1 MNERDIQILMDT
13 APEGALDAG
22 WQSGVLR
29 QRAKTI
35 KAGRHLYLDSY
46 PIWDTRGEQIAR
58 DRAQEIRR
66 KNRDAVDKANRRR
79 AQRKLEI
86 LLNANFGAGDILATC
101 TYSQDQEPQDA
112 RTAARDMTNMIARLR
127 RIYDRLGKVLKYVY
141 VTEMQRTRRGERYH
155 HHLILSE
162 GPSREQV
169 EACWQARRKGQT
181 AWRGICNTR
190 RAQRLPEGLTGWAKY
205 ITKSATGY
213 GKGQEIA
220 TRHKWC
226 ASKNLTQPSPRTAD
240 KKISRRRV
248 EQIASDMSADQAAAR
263 AALEKLHPGYTLLEC
278 RVRTSQW
285 VTGAY
290 ISAIMVRQED
300 DSHGKRIFDV
310 KNRVKQQEGCAAMS
324 GGNVGRK
331 NTRHVPAATS
341 KRSS

>member
-1 MNERDIQILMDT
+1 MREQDIQILMDT

-46 PIWDTRGEQIAR
+46 PIWDTQGERIAR
-58 DRAQEIRR
+58 DKAQEIRR

-79 AQRKLEI
+79 AQRRLEI

-101 TYSQDQEPQDA
+101 TYSPDQEPQDA
-112 RTAARDMTNMIARLR
+112 KAAARDMTNMIARLR
-127 RIYDRLGKVLKYVY
+127 RIYERLGKVLKYVY
-141 VTEMQRTRRGERYH
+141 VTESQHKRRGERYH
-155 HHLILSE
+155 HHLILSA
-162 GPSREQV
+162 GPTREQV
-169 EACWQARRKGQT
+169 EDCWQARRKGQV
-181 AWRGICNTR
+181 AGRGICNTR
-190 RAQRLPEGLTGWAKY
+190 RAQSLPEGLTGWAKY
-205 ITKSATGY
+205 ITKSAAGY

-220 TRHKWC
+220 TRRKWC
-226 ASKNLTQPSPRTAD
+226 ASKNLIQPAPRTAD

-248 EQIASDMSADQAAAR
+248 EQIAADMSADQAAAR

-300 DSHGKRIFDV
+300 DSHGKRISGS
-310 KNRVKQQEGCAAMS
+310 KIGACPAAHGAGVP
-324 GGNVGRK
+324 GGHGRPAHAG
-331 NTRHVPAATS
+331 HVPAPAQGE
-341 KRSS
+341 RH